1 MKSADK
7 QKAGRRDPQISR
19 TERGTAWWI
28 FSSSDRRSRG
38 RGSAAGRHTPTKIVG
53 RSDGGGDAEG
63 IGRDLR
69 DPGARRRDGRGVKA
83 GGFGRDPTALPK
95 GRNGARRK
103 GLGREGDERG
113 RLGPDEAR
121 KEVLLTGELKR
132 GGRGLEVRE

>member
-38 RGSAAGRHTPTKIVG
+38 RVSAAGRHTPTKIVG

-83 GGFGRDPTALPK
+83 GGFGRARQLCPK
-95 GRNGARRK
+95 VGMELGERVWVARGTSEGGWGR
-103 GLGREGDERG
+103 
-113 RLGPDEAR
+113 
-121 KEVLLTGELKR
+121 TKR
-132 GGRGLEVRE
+132 GKRYY